1 MPKLNHLCCT
11 AAVLALTLLTTGCGT
26 GEHRVSGKLFV
37 EPERRT
43 TLTVE
48 GSVRTVVVLEGRDGT
63 LQLQVDDGDAT
74 IIDASSSYR
83 KTFTGKLT
91 VVLINAAPERAS
103 VNYRAKSDEPVEVVV
118 TPEEED
124 E

>member
-1 MPKLNHLCCT
+1 MRTPNHLGWT
-11 AAVLALTLLTTGCGT
+11 VVVLALTLLTPGCGT
-26 GEHRVSGKLFV
+26 GEHRVEGKVFV

-48 GSVRTVVVLEGRDGT
+48 GSVRTVVDLDGHEGT
-63 LQLQVDDGDAT
+63 VQLQLDDGDAT
-74 IIDASSSYR
+74 VIDASSTYR
-83 KTFTGKLT
+83 KVFTGKLT
-91 VVLINAAPERAS
+91 VVLINDAAERAS
-103 VNYRAKSDEPVEVVV
+103 VKYRAKSDEAIKVEI